1 MSKSQRSGPDT
12 EGSRVSGERE
22 VSVVT
27 EGCEILWEGL
37 ILMCRGFGT
46 WFCCFLFVL
55 W

>member
-1 MSKSQRSGPDT
+1 MAKSQRSGPDA

-37 ILMCRGFGT
+37 ILMCREFGT